1 MADRKLIEIKER
13 ILKYAMESWGI
24 TDSRNMDPVVDLLL
38 DVFAYESARLH
49 QDIKKLDS
57 RILYQ
62 LSRILIDNK
71 WSLPI
76 PAHALMSVNPSS
88 EESCV
93 LDAEDHFY
101 TEKFV
106 FGKESVQVFF
116 TPLFSYPLINAEIS
130 LVAYGDS
137 IKINSEKHSYSTQF
151 LTKKNQVESYVVW
164 LGISIEEKQ
173 LAGLQDI
180 TLCLVPHDAFLLT
193 FLKMAQFYDC
203 TGKELPVMHGIDIP
217 DSFNNAHYYEEIK
230 NFYSNYYFKIN
241 LAGANK
247 MPQTIEQLF
256 PAKEPVKDVDT
267 KGKYFWIKIKLPEV
281 FNNTTCIE
289 DLDIYLNTFPVVN
302 RRMLYKQHNFTS
314 NGRIIPLPSPKGS
327 YFLSI
332 RSLYDNKGKKYINRL
347 QQYEENPTGIFDLY
361 FGDLERFDSDNAADL
376 ITQVLQRIKEDGNAF
391 AALNPDMLTTSLK
404 DLFSKLNEVEKNLG
418 AAIKNDKRERVF
430 ALTVPDPDAT
440 SAEIKFWITAGT
452 LANGLD
458 ERAFIQQFNME
469 KYDAASLVFRTRVQG
484 GKIHT
489 EDADLIHSLRYGLI
503 SRDRIVSKQDIQNYI
518 YHKIGNN
525 VESVQVK
532 DGVTISPERKKGF
545 ARVMQIEIRLKQDIE
560 NLPDL
565 SVLAHFLEK
574 DMAERSVCNSSYKIV
589 FL

>member
-1 MADRKLIEIKER
+1 M
-13 ILKYAMESWGI
+13 
-24 TDSRNMDPVVDLLL
+24 
-38 DVFAYESARLH
+38 
-49 QDIKKLDS
+49 
-57 RILYQ
+57 
-62 LSRILIDNK
+62 
-71 WSLPI
+71 
-76 PAHALMSVNPSS
+76 
-88 EESCV
+88 
-93 LDAEDHFY
+93 
-101 TEKFV
+101 
-106 FGKESVQVFF
+106 
-116 TPLFSYPLINAEIS
+116 
-130 LVAYGDS
+130 
-137 IKINSEKHSYSTQF
+137 
-151 LTKKNQVESYVVW
+151 
-164 LGISIEEKQ
+164 
-173 LAGLQDI
+173 
-180 TLCLVPHDAFLLT
+180 
-193 FLKMAQFYDC
+193 
-203 TGKELPVMHGIDIP
+203 
-217 DSFNNAHYYEEIK
+217 
-230 NFYSNYYFKIN
+230 
-241 LAGANK
+241 
-247 MPQTIEQLF
+247 
-256 PAKEPVKDVDT
+256 
-267 KGKYFWIKIKLPEV
+267 
-281 FNNTTCIE
+281 
-289 DLDIYLNTFPVVN
+289 
-302 RRMLYKQHNFTS
+302 
-314 NGRIIPLPSPKGS
+314 
-327 YFLSI
+327 
-332 RSLYDNKGKKYINRL
+332 
-347 QQYEENPTGIFDLY
+347 
-361 FGDLERFDSDNAADL
+361 
-376 ITQVLQRIKEDGNAF
+376 
-391 AALNPDMLTTSLK
+391 
-404 DLFSKLNEVEKNLG
+404 EKNLG